1 VVEVE
6 MDFAGGDDGLGF
18 GDGDQILCKSRVAVE
33 LRNQSLEGG
42 DSDMGN
48 EAPSRGEARGT
59 LSCDRFSLVPCCGPA
74 PLLRTTHLAHFSLP
88 QGAGR
93 FQSSAGGVLCG
104 SLNPLPCHGHL
115 TQIGLDESRD

>member
-48 EAPSRGEARGT
+48 EAPSSWSVPGRGSRDFKLRSILFG
-59 LSCDRFSLVPCCGPA
+59 
-74 PLLRTTHLAHFSLP
+74 PLLRP
-88 QGAGR
+88 GAP
-93 FQSSAGGVLCG
+93 SAGDP
-104 SLNPLPCHGHL
+104 SRPLFPAARRRELPVQCRGALRL
-115 TQIGLDESRD
+115 T